1 MSMNSILL
9 KAKAQDIIRNSN
21 PKVIRVAIIFLCIS
35 LIFGMLSTYLMGSTF
50 TQKDIEQITAHI
62 ESGNTEYAIEYMM
75 DKMPSAGSQAV
86 DLLIQFVMSIVSVGF
101 VIFLLNTIRGNG
113 PCYGNLL
120 DGFGFPFRI
129 IFLDILTGILI
140 GLWSLLLVV
149 PGIIAIY
156 RYRMAKYLLIDHPE
170 YSILDCLRE
179 SKRMMA
185 GRKWDLF
192 LLDLSFVGW
201 ALLTMLPAIGWLV
214 QIWTTPYFSTTY
226 ALYYEQLAGR
236 YDAGSDYVNFQ
247 RDHSEWL

>member
-1 MSMNSILL
+1 
-9 KAKAQDIIRNSN
+9 
-21 PKVIRVAIIFLCIS
+21 
-35 LIFGMLSTYLMGSTF
+35 
-50 TQKDIEQITAHI
+50 
-62 ESGNTEYAIEYMM
+62 
-75 DKMPSAGSQAV
+75 V

-149 PGIIAIY
+149 PGIIAMY

-192 LLDLSFVGW
+192 LLDLSFLGW
-201 ALLTMLPAIGWLV
+201 SLLTMFPVIGWLV
-214 QIWTTPYFSTTY
+214 QIWTTPYFATTY

-247 RDHSEWL
+247 NDHSEWL